1 MDVLSHK
8 IKIKL
13 RFANQSRCP
22 PVVQNTCNIA
32 MGQNFYKNYQGNFK
46 EKSSGVTKTKIGQP
60 KPFTKSR
67 TCH

>member
-13 RFANQSRCP
+13 RFVNQSSCP
-22 PVVQNTCNIA
+22 PV
-32 MGQNFYKNYQGNFK
+32 GQNACNTAIGQYFYNNYQGHFK
-46 EKSSGVTKTKIGQP
+46 EKSLGVTKTKIGQP

>member
-32 MGQNFYKNYQGNFK
+32 IGQYFYNNYQGNFK